1 MFSLAPEQADF
12 SEAWID
18 GDEGARWRSS
28 AGHGPGV
35 GAAASGSS
43 LIEVGPGCRLP
54 RHADSAEETIVVTAG
69 LAEVRLDGS
78 RERVTAGGI
87 AIVPAEEPHEVH
99 CAGQE
104 TLSFVAVYAAPDVV
118 TRFEQEVQPSGSRER
133 RPVA

>member
-1 MFSLAPEQADF
+1 MFSLSPAQADF

-18 GDEGARWRSS
+18 GDERARWRSS

-54 RHADSAEETIVVTAG
+54 RHTDSAEETIVVTAG
-69 LAEVRLDGS
+69 MAEVRVDGS
-78 RERVTAGGI
+78 REQVPAGGI
-87 AIVPAEEPHEVH
+87 AVVAAERAHEVH
-99 CAGQE
+99 CAGDR
-104 TLSFVAVYAAPDVV
+104 TLTFVAVYAASDVV
-118 TRFEQEVQPSGSRER
+118 TRFEEEVQPGGSRER

>member
-1 MFSLAPEQADF
+1 MYSLAPEQADF
-12 SEAWID
+12 SEAWIE

-28 AGHGPGV
+28 PGHGRGV

-54 RHADSAEETIVVTAG
+54 RHTDSAEETIVVTAG
-69 LAEVRLDGS
+69 DAEVRVDGS
-78 RERVTAGGI
+78 RERVPAGGI
-87 AIVPAEEPHEVH
+87 AIVPAERPHEVH
-99 CAGQE
+99 CAGDE

-118 TRFEQEVQPSGSRER
+118 TRFEEEIQPGGSSER

>member
-1 MFSLAPEQADF
+1 MFSLSPEQVDF

-43 LIEVGPGCRLP
+43 LIEVRRGCRLP
-54 RHADSAEETIVVTAG
+54 LHTDSAEETIVVTAG
-69 LAEVRLDGS
+69 VAEVTIEGS
-78 RERVTAGGI
+78 GQRVPAGGI
-87 AIVPAEEPHEVH
+87 ALVPAEHPHEVH
-99 CAGQE
+99 SVGDE
-104 TLSFVAVYAAPDVV
+104 TLCFVAVYAAPDVV
-118 TRFEQEVQPSGSRER
+118 TRYEQEVQPSGSREG

>member
-1 MFSLAPEQADF
+1 MISLSPEQADF

-18 GDEGARWRSS
+18 GDRAARWRSS

-54 RHADSAEETIVVTAG
+54 RHTDSAEETIVVTAG
-69 LAEVRLDGS
+69 MAEVRVDGS
-78 RERVTAGGI
+78 REQVPAGGI
-87 AIVPAEEPHEVH
+87 AVVAAEQPHEVH
-99 CAGQE
+99 CAGDR
-104 TLSFVAVYAAPDVV
+104 TLTFVAVYAAPDVV
-118 TRFEQEVQPSGSRER
+118 TGFEEEVQPGGSRER